1 MRAVTYPRTI
11 RRGDVYHVKP
21 HSVVGHAQQPDRPAV
36 VVSNELNNRHSPTVE
51 IVYLTSRQKKTL
63 PTHVAIHS
71 IGIKNTA
78 LCEQVTTVD
87 RRLLG
92 RYICTLTGKELNQI
106 NDAIKIS
113 LSL

>member
-1 MRAVTYPRTI
+1 MQTMNHTKPV
-11 RRGDVYHVKP
+11 RRGDVFHIRP
-21 HSVVGHAQQPDRPAV
+21 HNVIGHAQQPGRPAV

-51 IVYLTSRQKKTL
+51 IVYLTSRQKKKL